1 MARYCS
7 VKTNGEKHI
16 EDVLRSKLV
25 DVTEIKVNDIS
36 GMITLKF
43 CLLFLSFFKFF
54 FYKQILAEKDLF
66 LQARNFCNSQTLIVI
81 LL

>member
-43 CLLFLSFFKFF
+43 CLLSFFFKFF
-54 FYKQILAEKDLF
+54 FYKQIFAEERFVFASSKF
-66 LQARNFCNSQTLIVI
+66 L
-81 LL
+81 